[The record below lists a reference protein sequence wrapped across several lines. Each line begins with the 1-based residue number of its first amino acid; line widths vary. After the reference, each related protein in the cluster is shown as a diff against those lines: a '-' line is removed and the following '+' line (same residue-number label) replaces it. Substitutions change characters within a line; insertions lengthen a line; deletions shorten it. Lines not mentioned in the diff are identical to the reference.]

1 MGEYENVTMDMIYEE
16 IINLKKEVRK
26 LERMLVPEIELSKEE
41 MEELEKLKKEAKQEL
56 KEGKLIPLRE
66 L

>member
-1 MGEYENVTMDMIYEE
+1 MGEYENVTMGMIYEE

-26 LERMLVPEIELSKEE
+26 LEQMLVPEIELSKEE
-41 MEELEKLKKEAKQEL
+41 MEELEKLKEEAKKEL
-56 KEGKLIPLRE
+56 KEGKLIPLEE